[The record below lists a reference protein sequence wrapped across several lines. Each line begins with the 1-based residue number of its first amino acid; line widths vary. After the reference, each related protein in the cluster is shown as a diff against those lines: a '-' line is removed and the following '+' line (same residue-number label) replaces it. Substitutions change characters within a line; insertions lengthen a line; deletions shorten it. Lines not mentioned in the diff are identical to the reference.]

1 MSDKAAAP
9 DKSSPRA
16 DSIWASLVLGLPL
29 SAAVLAFL
37 HQPRFD
43 GTRVQR
49 YISHPIET
57 VEVVVFC
64 CAIAALVAKLWGC
77 LRQRRA
83 LRCNVLPEWDG
94 ERQPPGEAQPLFAR
108 LAGLPRSVR
117 RSWIGQRCRA
127 VLDYLCRRSS
137 AAGLDDHVRVLADN
151 DAMALESSYSF
162 IRFLVWATPILGFL
176 GTVLGITE
184 AIAGVSPEQLEKDL
198 TNVTGGLATAFDTTG
213 LALMLTMI
221 TMLVT
226 FLVERI
232 EQRTMHEVDAYVD
245 ENLFHRFAH
254 PESDNSPLLATMGQ
268 LVERQ
273 ADVWAESLA
282 RMQDRLRLEEQRV
295 QERLT
300 AALAAA
306 LEQSL
311 AAHEKQLAEALKPI
325 ATLAG
330 ALRQQ
335 VVSLRPM
342 AEGMA
347 ALSQALGRLQE
358 GEGQLVRLQ
367 TLLQHNLATLAAAGS
382 FEEALH
388 SLTAAVHLLTARSG
402 MNSSHRSAA

>member
-1 MSDKAAAP
+1 
-9 DKSSPRA
+9 
-16 DSIWASLVLGLPL
+16 
-29 SAAVLAFL
+29 
-37 HQPRFD
+37 
-43 GTRVQR
+43 
-49 YISHPIET
+49 
-57 VEVVVFC
+57 
-64 CAIAALVAKLWGC
+64 
-77 LRQRRA
+77 
-83 LRCNVLPEWDG
+83 
-94 ERQPPGEAQPLFAR
+94 
-108 LAGLPRSVR
+108 
-117 RSWIGQRCRA
+117 
-127 VLDYLCRRSS
+127 
-137 AAGLDDHVRVLADN
+137 
-151 DAMALESSYSF
+151 MALESSYSF